1 MNHGVESP
9 HGGTSPIKTHW
20 ENQLNNQL
28 EVRTTSTF
36 FTLQEVSQQN
46 SEKGPPNYITE
57 TLGPRLLN
65 HC

>member
-1 MNHGVESP
+1 MGLNHRSVELVQP
-9 HGGTSPIKTHW
+9 RPIGK
-20 ENQLNNQL
+20 NQLNNQL

-36 FTLQEVSQQN
+36 FTLQEFSQQN